1 MQKKKILYL
10 ITKATHGGAQKYVY
24 DLAVN
29 LPKAEFE
36 PIVAYG
42 TEGRLADDLHR
53 ANIATK
59 RLPSLGRDIAII
71 SDIKSFFEI
80 YGTIRTI
87 QPDIVHLNSSKASA
101 LGALAARLAG
111 VPKIIF
117 TVHGWPF
124 GEKRNIPAKIL
135 IWKIS
140 WLTALLSHAVICVSD
155 YDLNLAQ
162 RMPFVGRKATRIYN
176 GIGPMQF
183 GSGDIVRSAFPAGAK
198 ITGTVGELI
207 KNKNQIAL
215 LEQAKSDPGM
225 YVAIVGEG
233 EDRPMLE
240 QKIREYGLRERVKLF
255 GYVPASDALK
265 GFDRFALPSLKEGLP
280 TALIE
285 ARLAGLPVIANRVGG
300 VGEVLDAKDLS
311 EFSLERMTTRTF
323 SLYRESMFGNPGSRA
338 EQANL

>member
-1 MQKKKILYL
+1 MTKKKILFL
-10 ITKATHGGAQKYVY
+10 VTKSNFGGAQRYVF
-24 DLAVN
+24 DLATH
-29 LPKAEFE
+29 LPKDRFE
-36 PIVAYG
+36 CVVLCGAAQG
-42 TEGRLADDLHR
+42 TSSAGPLVERLTQAGIRTVFVPKL
-53 ANIATK
+53 N
-59 RLPSLGRDIAII
+59 RDIAG
-71 SDIKSFFEI
+71 SDITAYKAI
-80 YGTIRTI
+80 ARVIREER
-87 QPDIVHLNSSKASA
+87 PDVIHLNSSKAGG

-265 GFDRFALPSLKEGLP
+265 G
-280 TALIE
+280 
-285 ARLAGLPVIANRVGG
+285 
-300 VGEVLDAKDLS
+300 
-311 EFSLERMTTRTF
+311 
-323 SLYRESMFGNPGSRA
+323 
-338 EQANL
+338 